1 MNDKKQRYCNDGK
14 EQSMNGIAEGQIPA
28 KDLTSDKVKTRPKA
42 GNPVK
47 VCDTTFRDAHQ
58 CTFATRMRTEDM
70 EWMAAEMDKCGFYSM
85 EVWGGATFDVPH
97 RFLGEDPWDRPRKL
111 KKLMANTPL
120 QMLLRG
126 QNLVAYR
133 NHPDDL
139 VDAFVEQ
146 AAEVGIDIFRVFDAV
161 NDERNHER
169 AARAIEKAGRHY
181 QGAICYS
188 LTQPRMGGP
197 VYNLEYYVNK
207 AVVLQDMGADSICI
221 KDQAGLIS
229 PYDAYELIKA
239 LKENLKV
246 PVELHTHYT
255 SGQASMSVLK
265 AIEAGV
271 DIIDTCLSPF
281 ALRSSQPAIEP
292 LVVALYGTDRDA
304 GLDVEQL
311 FKCGQMLEQIAPK
324 YRDFLDT
331 SAVSVIDAGVLLHQI
346 PGGMTTNLV
355 AQLKQANALDRLDEV
370 RAETART
377 RAELGYPPLVTP
389 TSQIVGVQAV
399 QNVLAGR
406 YKMVTQETKDYCYGL
421 YGRPPAPI
429 DKKIQKMVLKG
440 YERGEEPIE
449 CRAADML
456 EPELEKAKEESKEFA
471 KNIQDVL
478 IYALYPTTGARF
490 LRYKYGID
498 KTIPDD
504 WKPPRAPKTMEEVK
518 RDDELIARAK
528 AGKLVERLEKVVP
541 EKGPGMRTFNVFVD
555 GEYYEVDV
563 EAVGDSAPIAVS
575 RPADSVALPPTPST
589 PVEEPPKV
597 EEKKTAPPEVAEGTM
612 VLAPMP
618 GMIIRY
624 VVNVEDK
631 VKAGDTL
638 LILEAMK
645 MQNMIPAPVEGVVK
659 AVNFGP
665 GDSVERD
672 DILAVIA

>member
-1 MNDKKQRYCNDGK
+1 MNELGK
-14 EQSMNGIAEGQIPA
+14 GPILA
-28 KDLTSDKVKTRPKA
+28 KDLTTDKVKTRPKA
-42 GNPVK
+42 ENPVK
-47 VCDTTFRDAHQ
+47 VCDTTFRDGHQ
-58 CTFATRMRTEDM
+58 CTLATRMQTEDM
-70 EWMAAEMDKCGFYSM
+70 EWMAPEMNQCGFYSM

-111 KKLMANTPL
+111 KKLMPDTPL

-161 NDERNHER
+161 NDERNHKR
-169 AARAIEKAGRHY
+169 AAKAIKKAGKHY

-197 VYNLEYYVNK
+197 VYNLEYYVKK
-207 AVVLQDMGADSICI
+207 ALALQDMGADSICI

-229 PYDAYELIKA
+229 PYDAYELVKA

-255 SGQASMSVLK
+255 SGQASMSLLK

-271 DIIDTCLSPF
+271 DIIDTALSPF

-292 LVVALYGTDRDA
+292 LVVALYGTDRDT
-304 GLDVEQL
+304 GLDIEQL
-311 FKCGQMLEQIAPK
+311 FKCAQMLEQIAPK

-331 SAVSVIDAGVLLHQI
+331 SAMSVIDTGVLLHQI

-355 AQLKQANALDRLDEV
+355 AQLKQANALDKLDEV
-370 RAETART
+370 RAETAKT

-406 YKMVTQETKDYCYGL
+406 YKMTPKETKDYCWGL
-421 YGRPPAPI
+421 YGRSPAPI
-429 DKKIQKMVLKG
+429 DKKVQKAVLSG
-440 YERGEEPIE
+440 YERGEEPID

-456 EPELEKAKEESKEFA
+456 EPELEKARKESEGFA
-471 KNIQDVL
+471 KSIQDVL
-478 IYALYPTTGARF
+478 TYALYPTTGSRF

-504 WKPPRAPKTMEEVK
+504 WKPPRAPKTLEEVK
-518 RDDELIARAK
+518 KEDELIARAK
-528 AGKLVERLEKVVP
+528 AGKLSEKP
-541 EKGPGMRTFNVFVD
+541 EKAAPERGPGVRTFNVFVE

-563 EAVGDSAPIAVS
+563 EAVGGSPTITVS
-575 RPADSVALPPTPST
+575 PRTSTVPSSSTPST
-589 PVEEPPKV
+589 PIEATPQVK
-597 EEKKTAPPEVAEGTM
+597 EKEAPPAGVSDGTEVP
-612 VLAPMP
+612 APMP

-624 VVNVEDK
+624 LVNVDDK

-645 MQNMIPAPVEGVVK
+645 MQNTIASPIDGVVK
-659 AVNFGP
+659 EISSKPGQSVNT
-665 GDSVERD
+665 GDT
-672 DILAVIA
+672 LAVIA

>member
-1 MNDKKQRYCNDGK
+1 MNRIG
-14 EQSMNGIAEGQIPA
+14 EGPILA
-28 KDLTSDKVKTRPKA
+28 KDLTTDKVKTRLKA
-42 GNPVK
+42 KNPVK
-47 VCDTTFRDAHQ
+47 ICDTTFRDAHQ
-58 CTFATRMRTEDM
+58 STLATRMRTEDM
-70 EWMAAEMDKCGFYSM
+70 EWMAPEMDKCGFYSM

-111 KKLMANTPL
+111 KKLMPNTPL

-139 VDAFVEQ
+139 VDAFVKQ
-146 AAEVGIDIFRVFDAV
+146 AAEVDIDIFRVFDAV

-169 AARAIEKAGRHY
+169 AAKAIKKCGKHY
-181 QGAICYS
+181 QGAICFS

-197 VYNLEYYVNK
+197 VYNLEYYVKK
-207 AVVLQDMGADSICI
+207 ALILQDMGADSICV

-239 LKENLKV
+239 LKESLKV

-271 DIIDTCLSPF
+271 DIVDTSLSPF
-281 ALRSSQPAIEP
+281 ALRSSEPPIEP
-292 LVVALYGTDRDA
+292 LVVALYGTDRDT
-304 GLDVEQL
+304 GLDIEQL

-331 SAVSVIDAGVLLHQI
+331 SRMSVIDTGVLIHQI

-370 RAETART
+370 RAETAKT
-377 RAELGYPPLVTP
+377 RADLGYPPLVTP

-399 QNVLAGR
+399 QNVLVGH
-406 YKMVTQETKDYCYGL
+406 YKMIPKETKDYCWGL
-421 YGRPPAPI
+421 YGKAPAPI
-429 DKKIQKMVLKG
+429 DKKIQKLVLKG

-456 EPELEKAKEESKEFA
+456 APELEKAKKESKEFA

-478 IYALYPTTGARF
+478 TYALYPTTGSRF
-490 LRYKYGID
+490 LKYKYGID
-498 KTIPDD
+498 KTVPDD
-504 WKPPRAPKTMEEVK
+504 WKPPRAPKTLEEVK
-518 RDDELIARAK
+518 KEDELIAKAK
-528 AGKLVERLEKVVP
+528 AGKLLEKTEKMVP
-541 EKGPGMRTFNVFVD
+541 QKGPSVRTFNVFVED
-555 GEYYEVDV
+555 EYYKVDV
-563 EAVGDSAPIAVS
+563 EAVGGSPTIAGSPRVSAVTAPPPSPAVK
-575 RPADSVALPPTPST
+575 A
-589 PVEEPPKV
+589 PPKA
-597 EEKKTAPPEVAEGTM
+597 EEKKAPPTAVAEGTK

-624 VVNVEDK
+624 LVNVEDK
-631 VKAGDTL
+631 VKAGDPL

-645 MQNMIPAPVEGVVK
+645 MQNTISAPIDGAVK
-659 AVNFGP
+659 AINFGP
-665 GDSVERD
+665 GDSVNKD
-672 DILAVIA
+672 DILAIIA

>member
-1 MNDKKQRYCNDGK
+1 MK
-14 EQSMNGIAEGQIPA
+14 GIGEGQILA
-28 KDLTSDKVKTRPKA
+28 KDLTTEKVKIRPKA
-42 GNPVK
+42 ENPVK
-47 VCDTTFRDAHQ
+47 ICDTTFRDAHQ
-58 CTFATRMRTEDM
+58 CIFATRMRTEDM
-70 EWMAAEMDKCGFYSM
+70 EWMAAEMNKCGFYSM

-111 KKLMANTPL
+111 KKLMPDTPL

-169 AARAIEKAGRHY
+169 AAKAIKKTGKHY
-181 QGAICYS
+181 QATICYS

-197 VYNLEYYVNK
+197 VYNLEYYINK
-207 AVVLQDMGADSICI
+207 ALVLQDMGADSICI
-221 KDQAGLIS
+221 KDQAGLVS
-229 PYDAYELIKA
+229 PYDAYELIRA
-239 LKENLKV
+239 LKETLRV
-246 PVELHTHYT
+246 PVQLHTHYT

-271 DIIDTCLSPF
+271 DIVDTALSPF

-292 LVVALYGTDRDA
+292 LVVALYGTDRDT

-331 SAVSVIDAGVLLHQI
+331 SAMSVIDAGVLVHQI

-355 AQLKQANALDRLDEV
+355 AQLRQANALDRLDEV

-406 YKMVTQETKDYCYGL
+406 YKMTTQETKDYCYGL
-421 YGRPPAPI
+421 YGQPPAPV
-429 DKKIQKMVLKG
+429 DEGIQKMVLKG
-440 YERGEEPIE
+440 YERGEEPIGH
-449 CRAADML
+449 RAADL
-456 EPELEKAKEESKEFA
+456 LKSELEKAREESKEFA
-471 KNIQDVL
+471 RNIEDVL
-478 IYALYPTTGARF
+478 IYGLFPTTGSRF
-490 LRYKYGID
+490 LRHKYGMD

-504 WKPPRAPKTMEEVK
+504 WKPPRAPKTLEEVK
-518 RDDELIARAK
+518 KEDELVAKAK
-528 AGKLVERLEKVVP
+528 AGKLVEKSEKVVP
-541 EKGPGMRTFNVFVD
+541 EKGPGVRTFRVFVE

-563 EAVGDSAPIAVS
+563 EAVGGSPSFTVSPPVSAVASSPNPSTTAE
-575 RPADSVALPPTPST
+575 ALP
-589 PVEEPPKV
+589 KV
-597 EEKKTAPPEVAEGTM
+597 QGKKAPPAAFADGTK

-624 VVNVEDK
+624 LVNVGDE
-631 VKAGDTL
+631 VKAHSGL
-638 LILEAMK
+638 LLLEAMK
-645 MQNMIPAPVEGVVK
+645 MQNVIPAPVDGVVK
-659 AVNFGP
+659 AITFQP
-665 GDSVERD
+665 GASVEKD
-672 DILAVIA
+672 DILAIIA

>member
-1 MNDKKQRYCNDGK
+1 MNELGK
-14 EQSMNGIAEGQIPA
+14 GPILA
-28 KDLTSDKVKTRPKA
+28 KDLTTDKVKARPKA
-42 GNPVK
+42 KTPVK
-47 VCDTTFRDAHQ
+47 ICDTTFRDGHQ
-58 CTFATRMRTEDM
+58 CTLATRMRTEDM
-70 EWMAAEMDKCGFYSM
+70 EWMAPEMNQCGFYSM

-97 RFLGEDPWDRPRKL
+97 RFLGENPWDRPRKL
-111 KKLMANTPL
+111 KKLMPDTPL

-169 AARAIEKAGRHY
+169 AAKAIKKTGKHY

-197 VYNLEYYVNK
+197 VYNLEYYVKK
-207 AVVLQDMGADSICI
+207 ALVLQGMGADSVCI

-255 SGQASMSVLK
+255 SGQGSMSLLK

-271 DIIDTCLSPF
+271 DIIDTALSPF

-292 LVVALYGTDRDA
+292 LVVALYGTDKDT
-304 GLDVEQL
+304 GLNIEQL
-311 FKCGQMLEQIAPK
+311 FKCAQMLEQIAPK

-331 SAVSVIDAGVLLHQI
+331 SAMSVIDTGVLLHQI

-370 RAETART
+370 RTETAKT

-399 QNVLAGR
+399 QNVLVER
-406 YKMVTQETKDYCYGL
+406 YKMIPKETKDYCWGL
-421 YGRPPAPI
+421 YGKSPAPI

-456 EPELEKAKEESKEFA
+456 EPELEKARKESKEFA
-471 KNIQDVL
+471 KDIQDV
-478 IYALYPTTGARF
+478 ITYALYPTTGARF
-490 LRYKYGID
+490 LKHKYGID

-504 WKPPRAPKTMEEVK
+504 WKPPRAPKTLEEVK
-518 RDDELIARAK
+518 KEDELIAKAK
-528 AGKLVERLEKVVP
+528 AGKLSEKMVP
-541 EKGPGMRTFNVFVD
+541 EKGSGVRTFNVFVE

-563 EAVGDSAPIAVS
+563 EAVGGSPAITVSPRASAFSPS
-575 RPADSVALPPTPST
+575 PTPST
-589 PVEEPPKV
+589 TIKAPPQA
-597 EEKKTAPPEVAEGTM
+597 EEKKAPPAAVAEGTR

-624 VVNVEDK
+624 LVSVDDK

-645 MQNMIPAPVEGVVK
+645 MQNNISAPVDGVVK
-659 AVNFGP
+659 AINFGA
-665 GDSVERD
+665 GDSVNKG

>member
-1 MNDKKQRYCNDGK
+1 VDELRKGPILAR
-14 EQSMNGIAEGQIPA
+14 
-28 KDLTSDKVKTRPKA
+28 DLTTDKVRARAKA
-42 GNPVK
+42 KNPVRI
-47 VCDTTFRDAHQ
+47 CDTTFRDAHQ
-58 CTFATRMRTEDM
+58 CTLATRMRTEDV
-70 EWMAAEMDKCGFYSM
+70 EWMAPEMNKCGFYSM
-85 EVWGGATFDVPH
+85 EVWGGATFDVAH

-111 KKLMANTPL
+111 KKLMPDTPL

-169 AARAIEKAGRHY
+169 AAMAIKKCGKHY

-197 VYNLEYYVNK
+197 VYNLEYYVKK
-207 AVVLQDMGADSICI
+207 ALALQDMGADSICI

-229 PYDAYELIKA
+229 PYDSYELIKA

-271 DIIDTCLSPF
+271 DIIDTALSPF

-292 LVVALYGTDRDA
+292 LVVALYGTDRDT
-304 GLDVEQL
+304 GLDIEQL
-311 FKCGQMLEQIAPK
+311 FQCAQMLEQIAPK

-331 SAVSVIDAGVLLHQI
+331 SAMSVIDTGALVHQI

-355 AQLKQANALDRLDEV
+355 AQLKQMNALDKLAEVRQETARV
-370 RAETART
+370 RAEF
-377 RAELGYPPLVTP
+377 GYPPLVTP

-399 QNVLAGR
+399 QNVLLGR
-406 YKMVTQETKDYCYGL
+406 YKLVSKEAREYVYGG
-421 YGRPPAPI
+421 YGKPPAQIVPAVQKTILKDKVPI
-429 DKKIQKMVLKG
+429 T
-440 YERGEEPIE
+440 
-449 CRAADML
+449 CRPADLL
-456 EPELEKAKEESKEFA
+456 EPELEKAKEESKEFT

-490 LRYKYGID
+490 LNYKYGID

-504 WKPPRAPKTMEEVK
+504 WKPPHAPRTLEEVS
-518 RDDELIARAK
+518 REDELIAQVK
-528 AGKLVERLEKVVP
+528 AGKL
-541 EKGPGMRTFNVFVD
+541 KG
-555 GEYYEVDV
+555 
-563 EAVGDSAPIAVS
+563 S
-575 RPADSVALPPTPST
+575 
-589 PVEEPPKV
+589 
-597 EEKKTAPPEVAEGTM
+597 
-612 VLAPMP
+612 
-618 GMIIRY
+618 
-624 VVNVEDK
+624 
-631 VKAGDTL
+631 
-638 LILEAMK
+638 
-645 MQNMIPAPVEGVVK
+645 
-659 AVNFGP
+659 
-665 GDSVERD
+665 
-672 DILAVIA
+672 

>member
-1 MNDKKQRYCNDGK
+1 M
-14 EQSMNGIAEGQIPA
+14 A
-28 KDLTSDKVKTRPKA
+28 KDLTADKVRTRPKSA
-42 GNPVK
+42 NPVK

-111 KKLMANTPL
+111 KQLMPNTPL

-133 NHPDDL
+133 NHPDEL

-146 AAEVGIDIFRVFDAV
+146 AAGVGIDIFRVFDAV

-169 AARAIEKAGRHY
+169 AAKAIRKAGRHY
-181 QGAICYS
+181 QAAICYS

-197 VYNLEYYVNK
+197 VYNLEYYINK
-207 AVVLQDMGADSICI
+207 ALALQGMGADSICV

-229 PYDAYELIKA
+229 PYDAYELVKA
-239 LKENLKV
+239 LKENLSV

-271 DIIDTCLSPF
+271 DIVDTALSPF

-292 LVVALYGTDRDA
+292 LVVALYGTNRDT

-311 FKCGQMLEQIAPK
+311 FKCGQMLEQVAPK

-331 SAVSVIDAGVLLHQI
+331 SATSVIDAGVLLHQI

-355 AQLKQANALDRLDEV
+355 AQLKQASALDRLDEV
-370 RAETART
+370 RTETAKT

-429 DKKIQKMVLKG
+429 DKKIQKKVLKG
-440 YERGEEPIE
+440 YERGDEPIE
-449 CRAADML
+449 GRAADML
-456 EPELEKAKEESKEFA
+456 EPELEKAREESREFA
-471 KNIQDVL
+471 KNTQDVL
-478 IYALYPTTGARF
+478 LYALFPTTGSRF
-490 LRYKYGID
+490 LKYKYGMTE
-498 KTIPDD
+498 TIPDD

-518 RDDELIARAK
+518 KDEELIARAK
-528 AGKLVERLEKVVP
+528 AGELVERSDKVPP
-541 EKGPGMRTFNVFVD
+541 EKGPGVRTFNVFVD

-563 EAVGDSAPIAVS
+563 EAVGDSPPVAVS
-575 RPADSVALPPTPST
+575 RPADFVAPS
-589 PVEEPPKV
+589 PAPSAAVEEPPKV
-597 EEKKTAPPEVAEGTM
+597 EEKKTAPPEFAEGTM

-624 VVNVEDK
+624 VVNAGDEVR
-631 VKAGDTL
+631 AGDTL
-638 LILEAMK
+638 LVLEAMK
-645 MQNMIPAPVEGVVK
+645 MQNVIPAPVDGVVK
-659 AVNFGP
+659 AIDFGP
-665 GDSVERD
+665 GDSVEKND
-672 DILAVIA
+672 VLAVIS